1 MSGQTRLRDAGRMVE
16 VERASPGPAQA
27 PPPEGPPTRTMSA
40 PLADSVD
47 AEGNVAANEAG
58 APAAPWHNLPADA
71 VAAKLGVDPKTGL
84 DTAEVERRRAEVG
97 PNKLAEPEKEPGWK
111 AFVRQ
116 YRDLMQLV
124 LLGAAIVSMA
134 ALQEFSTGIVIIG
147 LTVLNAILGLNQEG
161 KAAAS
166 VAALQKMLLIRA
178 HVRRGGAVA
187 DVPAEALV
195 PGDIVSFEA
204 GDKIPAD
211 GRLLVAATLE
221 IEEAALTGE
230 STPVLKSVG
239 PVTGGDVP
247 LGDRVDMAYMNST
260 VTRGRGEMVV
270 TATRMDTEV
279 GQISG
284 MLSQVQE
291 EKTPLTRQLDQLT
304 VLLTIMAAAALALV
318 VLLGLIR
325 GESFDDLFLIGISL
339 AIAAIPTGLPAVVT
353 TMLSLGTQALAA
365 KGAIVKRLR
374 SVETLGST
382 SAISSNK
389 TGTLTL
395 NQMTARQLVIAGRRY
410 SVEGQGYSTDG
421 KILRVGGE
429 TDTDLEPFLLP
440 MALANDAS
448 VHDGEIVG
456 DPTEA
461 ALVVLA
467 AKGGY
472 DVDETRRVYPR
483 VGEVPFDSDY
493 KFMATFHEMQ
503 HRSGKVVRCF
513 VKGAPDV
520 ILGRSSSVRDADGSS
535 LDVDAYRERIMAEN
549 DRLAGE
555 GLRVLA
561 VASRD
566 IDPAHFD
573 PNATLLDEVQGLT
586 MLALVAIVDPP
597 RKEARDA
604 IARCKDAGIRA
615 RMITG
620 DHVTTA
626 GAIANQLGIEGRALS
641 GTEFAALSDT
651 ELDQQVEDIGV
662 VARVAPEDKVRL
674 VEKLK
679 QRGHVVAM
687 TGDGVNDAP
696 ALKRA
701 DIGVAMGI
709 TGTEVTKEAGDMI
722 LTDDNFA
729 TIVSAVEG
737 GRAIYDNLMKYVR
750 FQMITLGGFI
760 LLFLGAGIF
769 DVANGIPLTP
779 LQILWVNFAVDVLLA
794 IGLGFDAPVPGLM
807 RRPPRDASAPIV
819 DRALGI
825 RLGLAS
831 LLMAALTLGVVAW
844 GEHRYDLVV
853 ATTMGMTTLSLM
865 HIVAALEAREPPGTI
880 FKRYTIENRRF
891 VQMIGAALV
900 LTFLVT
906 ALSPLQ
912 RIFDTVALTSAQW
925 GICLLGPIV
934 YLALAELGKLID
946 RHAGQH

>member
-1 MSGQTRLRDAGRMVE
+1 MTSLAETTTTVE
-16 VERASPGPAQA
+16 
-27 PPPEGPPTRTMSA
+27 
-40 PLADSVD
+40 
-47 AEGNVAANEAG
+47 G
-58 APAAPWHNLPADA
+58 APAETTWHNLSAEEA
-71 VAAKLGVDPKTGL
+71 CEKLGVDPQAGL
-84 DTAEVERRRAEVG
+84 DPTEVERRRAEHG
-97 PNKLAEPEKEPGWK
+97 QNKLAEAKKEPGWH
-111 AFVRQ
+111 AFLRQ

-134 ALQEFSTGIVIIG
+134 ALQEFSTGLVIIG

-161 KAAAS
+161 KAAES
-166 VAALQKMLLIRA
+166 VAALQKMLVIRA
-178 HVRRGGAVA
+178 HARRGGQRV
-187 DVPAEALV
+187 DIPSEELV

-204 GDKIPAD
+204 GDKVPAD

-221 IEEAALTGE
+221 IEESALTGE
-230 STPVLKSVG
+230 SVPVLKSVE
-239 PVTGGDVP
+239 PVPGDDVA

-270 TATRMDTEV
+270 TATGMSTEV

-284 MLSQVQE
+284 MLSQVQQ

-318 VLLGLIR
+318 IVIGLLR

-339 AIAAIPTGLPAVVT
+339 AVAAIPTGLPAVVT
-353 TMLSLGTQALAA
+353 TVLSLGTQALAA

-382 SAISSNK
+382 SAICSDK

-395 NQMTARQLVIAGRRY
+395 NQMTVRQLVVVGRRY
-410 SVEGQGYSTDG
+410 SIEGEGYSTVG
-421 KILRVGGE
+421 KILRVAGE
-429 TDTDLEPFLLP
+429 TDTSLDPFLEP
-440 MALANDAS
+440 MALANDAAL
-448 VHDGEIVG
+448 HDGEIVG

-467 AKGGY
+467 AKGGL
-472 DVDETRRVYPR
+472 DVDEMRREFPR
-483 VGEVPFDSDY
+483 VAEVPFDSDY
-493 KFMATFHEMQ
+493 KFMATFHEMEADG
-503 HRSGKVVRCF
+503 RKVIRCF

-520 ILGRSSSVRDADGSS
+520 LLARSSQVRNAEGSTVTAES
-535 LDVDAYRERIMAEN
+535 GRDRVLAEN

-566 IDPAHFD
+566 IDPAAFD
-573 PNATLLDEVQGLT
+573 PNDRLIDEVQGLT
-586 MLALVAIVDPP
+586 LLALVGIVDPP

-604 IARCKDAGIRA
+604 IARCKEAGIRA

-620 DHVTTA
+620 DHATTA
-626 GAIANQLGIEGRALS
+626 AAIAAQLGIEGRALT
-641 GTEFAALSDT
+641 GAEFAALSDE
-651 ELDQQVEDIGV
+651 ELEDQVETIGV

-674 VEKLK
+674 VETLK
-679 QRGHVVAM
+679 RKGNVVAM

-737 GRAIYDNLMKYVR
+737 GRGIYDNLMKYVR
-750 FQMITLGGFI
+750 VQLVMLGGFI
-760 LLFLGAGIF
+760 LTFVGAGIF
-769 DVANGIPLTP
+769 DVAHGSPLTP
-779 LQILWVNFAVDVLLA
+779 LQILWINFAVDVLLA

-807 RRPPRDASAPIV
+807 QRSPRDASSPIV

-825 RLGLAS
+825 RLAVASVVMAGLA
-831 LLMAALTLGVVAW
+831 LGIVAW
-844 GEHRYDLVV
+844 GEHRYSLVV
-853 ATTMGMTTLSLM
+853 ATTMGLTTLSLM
-865 HIVAALEAREPPGTI
+865 HIVAALEAREPTGTI
-880 FKRYTIENRRF
+880 FGHYTFANRRF
-891 VQMIGAALV
+891 VQLIGAALA

-912 RIFDTVALTSAQW
+912 RIFDTVSLTSSQW
-925 GICLLGPIV
+925 GVCLLGPLV
-934 YLALAELGKLID
+934 FLAIIELGKLLV
-946 RHAGQH
+946 RRRGHTQPALAPAET